1 MNTYGAKRATKGYVP
16 YGEGR
21 DGTLKSTNNRTT
33 TNVTSSVALSSK
45 LAGSESEENILP
57 IQKTG
62 DNGIT
67 KRMDVVLRYD
77 ELDKKD
83 LERGG
88 A

>member
-1 MNTYGAKRATKGYVP
+1 
-16 YGEGR
+16 
-21 DGTLKSTNNRTT
+21 
-33 TNVTSSVALSSK
+33 
-45 LAGSESEENILP
+45 LP

-67 KRMDVVLRYD
+67 KRMDVVVRYD